1 MFYFF
6 TILLLNLFIIF
17 IIVGLLFS
25 ILFPLKFNNL
35 LNDNFFNVSIETL
48 KIIPNPYNNS
58 EKVTV
63 YESGGKYFEN
73 VNTLSFF
80 SQFYLLGILFL
91 VFDVEILI
99 IYPFATH
106 IQLFSLFSYILIIF
120 FIQSIFFGFLYE
132 LFCGSLD
139 F

>member
-6 TILLLNLFIIF
+6 SLLLLNLFIIF
-17 IIVGLLFS
+17 IIVSIIFS
-25 ILFPLKFNNL
+25 LLFPLKFNNI

-48 KIIPNPYNNS
+48 KITSQPYNNS
-58 EKVTV
+58 EKITV

-99 IYPFATH
+99 IYPFAITM
-106 IQLFSLFSYILIIF
+106 QFFSSFSYILIIF
-120 FIQSIFFGFLYE
+120 FILSIFFGFLYE